1 MTLESGAPQGGA
13 WVPLLLADP
22 SPNLR
27 LLVLREMLGR
37 PAGDPEVRELV
48 SLRES
53 DPIVENLLSIQ
64 DADGSWPPPEGGGG
78 GGPRIRSTAQAL
90 IRLGYLGFDS
100 AHRAVQRGAGY
111 LFRLQQ
117 EDGSWPLPQGKGE
130 AEREL
135 REGYSMIPL
144 QTGMPLRALAMA
156 GHATDARAERAYEW
170 LLARKLPDGGWPTG
184 VRGGK
189 QVFAGGYRR
198 LAHSQFGCRTN
209 TTFAVSA
216 LAYHP
221 ERRSSP
227 AARRGL
233 DLLLAQDSLPAHT
246 LGFEVARTIGAERT
260 RGFFTYFARYDV
272 GLILDLCW
280 RIGASLEDERVAGMV
295 AFVKGL
301 QGRYGLWDYAPQP
314 EASRWVSFDLL
325 RSLSHIDLESD
336 WLSVEPPTPFQPYPK
351 RPRRY

>member
-1 MTLESGAPQGGA
+1 MNREAHMAQDGA
-13 WVPLLLADP
+13 WAPLLLADP

-27 LLVLREMLGR
+27 LLVLRELLER
-37 PAGDPEVRELV
+37 PEADEEVQELAA
-48 SLRES
+48 LRES
-53 DPIVENLLSIQ
+53 DPIVQNLLSIQ
-64 DADGSWPPPEGGGG
+64 DADGSWPALEGG
-78 GGPRIRSTAQAL
+78 RQRTRSTTQAL
-90 IRLGYLGFDS
+90 VRLGYLGFGPS
-100 AHRAVQRGAGY
+100 HPAVRRGAEY
-111 LFRLQQ
+111 LFGLQQ

-130 AEREL
+130 GDRDL

-156 GHATDARAERAYEW
+156 GYAADPRAERAYEW
-170 LLARKLPDGGWPTG
+170 LLARSLPDGGWPTG

-198 LAHSQFGCRTN
+198 LAHSRLGCRTN

-216 LAYHP
+216 LAHHP
-221 ERRSSP
+221 ERRTGSE
-227 AARRGL
+227 ARRGL

-246 LGFEVARTIGAERT
+246 LGFEVARTIGVERA

-280 RIGASLEDERVAGMV
+280 RIGASLEDPRVAGMV
-295 AFVKGL
+295 DFVRNL
-301 QGRYGLWDYAPQP
+301 QGPRGLWLYAAHP

-325 RSLSHIDLESD
+325 RSLSRIDLESD
-336 WLSVEPPTPFQPYPK
+336 WLSLEPPTPFQPYPK
-351 RPRRY
+351 ARRRY